1 LIYTNSYYYIGHISK
16 FARVGAKRIAS
27 SPSRSPLL
35 STGFLNPDGSIAVV
49 VMNKTDKKMT
59 YYLWLDGHAA
69 ELESLP
75 HSMQTL
81 VF

>member
-1 LIYTNSYYYIGHISK
+1 
-16 FARVGAKRIAS
+16 
-27 SPSRSPLL
+27 
-35 STGFLNPDGSIAVV
+35 
-49 VMNKTDKKMT
+49 MNKTDKKLT
-59 YYLWLDGHAA
+59 YYLWMDGDAA

>member
-1 LIYTNSYYYIGHISK
+1 IGHISK
-16 FARVGAKRIAS
+16 FAHPGAKRIAS

-35 STGFLNPDGSIAVV
+35 STAFLNPDGSVAVV

-59 YYLWLDGHAA
+59 YYLWMDGQAA

-75 HSMQTL
+75 HSIQTL

>member
-1 LIYTNSYYYIGHISK
+1 
-16 FARVGAKRIAS
+16 
-27 SPSRSPLL
+27 
-35 STGFLNPDGSIAVV
+35 

-59 YYLWLDGHAA
+59 YYLWMDGQAA

-75 HSMQTL
+75 HSIQTL